1 MGSKGYVRS
10 SVLGR
15 SLRAKGSPSPVARG
29 VGWGGMPLV
38 PPIEESPEEV
48 REALRPLR
56 NDLSVAVHSCGNA
69 FAVGAI
75 IRVAHSFLVRE
86 IIIVGDAPYYP
97 KASMGME
104 KYETVVTVAGDED
117 FYEHVAGRPVWA
129 IEKDAA
135 RRSLYAGRGFPKG
148 VVFVFGSERAGLSGT
163 FLERADEVV
172 GIPMY
177 GVNHSFPVAVAA
189 GMVLG
194 EWGRRRYAADTV
206 DGRAEPQTGERTTSG
221 RRGIGPICGT

>member
-1 MGSKGYVRS
+1 
-10 SVLGR
+10 
-15 SLRAKGSPSPVARG
+15 
-29 VGWGGMPLV
+29 
-38 PPIEESPEEV
+38 V

-86 IIIVGDAPYYP
+86 IIILGVAPYYA

-104 KYETVVTVAGDED
+104 KYETLVRVKDDDEFFAHVT
-117 FYEHVAGRPVWA
+117 GRPVWA
-129 IEKDAA
+129 VEKDGA
-135 RRSLYAGRGFPKG
+135 RRGLHDPGEFPKG
-148 VVFVFGSERAGLSGT
+148 VVFVFGSEREGLGAE
-163 FLERADEVV
+163 FLARADDVV

-189 GMVLG
+189 GMVMG
-194 EWGRRRYAADTV
+194 EWARRRYAAVTPGASIV
-206 DGRAEPQTGERTTSG
+206 SVARE
-221 RRGIGPICGT
+221 